1 MPAADGPRG
10 SGSAARQSALADP
23 RHPAVAPDVADVIHM
38 QLPEREIAEV
48 SVVGRV
54 RMSGEERGTRA
65 AAIPFD
71 ARARSEH
78 GDAAVGERICSAALG
93 HQQRRARIP
102 LQVLGVLGE
111 SADQEDRVS
120 VVKGDGHERAVGIA
134 LRLQGQRA
142 QGPGRDLGDQCSR
155 ALRVRGRRDIDVV
168 QRLRRVACR
177 SGVCVFAHQLC
188 PLSLVPCPLYF
199 PFSLSLFP

>member
-1 MPAADGPRG
+1 MR
-10 SGSAARQSALADP
+10 
-23 RHPAVAPDVADVIHM
+23 
-38 QLPEREIAEV
+38 
-48 SVVGRV
+48 
-54 RMSGEERGTRA
+54 GEECGARA

-78 GDAAVGERICSAALG
+78 GDAAVGERICRAALG

-111 SADQEDRVS
+111 SADKEDRVS

-134 LRLQGQRA
+134 LRLQGQGA

-155 ALRVRGRRDIDVV
+155 ALRVRGCRDIYVV

-177 SGVCVFAHQLC
+177 SGVCIFAHDS
-188 PLSLVPCPLYF
+188 P
-199 PFSLSLFP
+199 